1 MKSNFKLAGVKLSI
15 KDPGTKEVF
24 ANFEV
29 ENLEVNYEASVEEIK
44 ASVDGSLVLI
54 DAIKGIIADIHDIE
68 VEERDRLRSLLRDI
82 NSKTSIVDDI
92 VKTMAASQKEGASNV

>member
-1 MKSNFKLAGVKLSI
+1 
-15 KDPGTKEVF
+15 
-24 ANFEV
+24 
-29 ENLEVNYEASVEEIK
+29 
-44 ASVDGSLVLI
+44 LI